1 MWPKILFMKN
11 SLENRIDELQ
21 DRKIANQNMAN
32 LTTKIPGWGMDADPE
47 NDPTYPM
54 KHSNGADHERLNYE
68 KAPQQPEDIEIFHS
82 IERPGV
88 TRVFGT
94 STPPSGLSGAIR
106 RYAYK
111 YSEATA
117 THWMTL
123 ILADR
128 IDVIQGKL
136 NDIKQGV
143 IPNPWIERGWRAE
156 WKHNREAFIGKAV
169 TTALIITLGITLLSR
184 KSRAKKLLRSA

>member
-1 MWPKILFMKN
+1 MKN
-11 SLENRIDELQ
+11 ALEFKIDEFQ
-21 DRKIANQNMAN
+21 DRKIANRNMADRV
-32 LTTKIPGWGMDADPE
+32 KDIPGWGMDADPE

-54 KHSNGADHERLNYE
+54 KHANGADHQRLDYE
-68 KAPQQPEDIEIFHS
+68 KAPQQPLDIEIFHS

-111 YSEATA
+111 FSEANA
-117 THWMTL
+117 AHWMTL

-128 IDVIQGKL
+128 VDVIQGKI
-136 NDIKQGV
+136 NDIKHGI

-156 WKHNREAFIGKAV
+156 WKYNRSAFIGKAT
-169 TTALIITLGITLLSR
+169 TTALLITAGILLMSKKK
-184 KSRAKKLLRSA
+184 KSRHLFGRT